1 MCDLGVCGT
10 DAHIHEGEFISKF
23 PVRVYL
29 YCSFVFRV
37 SYFVWLNGNRQLIPG
52 HEAIGS
58 VVEFG
63 ENVKGFEKGD
73 RCAADVGITVSSIV
87 LGMKGLGV

>member
-1 MCDLGVCGT
+1 MARTRISTRASLSPSFPYVS
-10 DAHIHEGEFISKF
+10 ISIVLSEFRFRIS
-23 PVRVYL
+23 
-29 YCSFVFRV
+29 S
-37 SYFVWLNGNRQLIPG
+37 FVWLNGNRQLIPG

-87 LGMKGLGV
+87 LGTKGLGV

>member
-1 MCDLGVCGT
+1 M
-10 DAHIHEGEFISKF
+10 
-23 PVRVYL
+23 
-29 YCSFVFRV
+29 
-37 SYFVWLNGNRQLIPG
+37 IPG

-73 RCAADVGITVSSIV
+73 RCAADVGITVSSVV